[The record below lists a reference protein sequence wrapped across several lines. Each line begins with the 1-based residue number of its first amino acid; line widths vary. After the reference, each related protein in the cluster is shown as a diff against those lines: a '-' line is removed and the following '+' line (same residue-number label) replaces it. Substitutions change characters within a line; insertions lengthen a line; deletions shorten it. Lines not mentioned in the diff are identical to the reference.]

1 MKLTAD
7 YGATGLTLAQAM
19 LDLVKR
25 FPDKGARPD
34 HILWNG
40 LSVKTAD
47 CFSAPERGIV
57 RIDILS
63 RKNDLEQGDDI
74 KVEDG
79 ALRLR
84 GGEETSLLRT
94 WADDRYEDSVEYP
107 YYSKSRRLWG
117 CNVYNVK
124 FPRGASREDR
134 WTGRAGV

>member
-19 LDLVKR
+19 LELVKR
-25 FPDKGARPD
+25 FADKGARPD

-57 RIDILS
+57 KIDILS
-63 RKNDLEQGDDI
+63 RKNDLEQGVDI

-84 GGEETSLLRT
+84 GAKKSPRYGPGQMTAMKTLLSIHT
-94 WADDRYEDSVEYP
+94 TPGQVDCGSGTYT
-107 YYSKSRRLWG
+107 K
-117 CNVYNVK
+117 
-124 FPRGASREDR
+124 
-134 WTGRAGV
+134 